1 MNITLNIEAGNPAEL
16 QEAIVGLA
24 GIVGFV
30 TDGATINVPDNAG
43 QEKPKRASRS
53 TAKTDKPT
61 AKQEE
66 EQQEDAQAEQEAS
79 VDVENGPDSDP
90 GGDGGEEIP
99 TDVELRAV
107 AAEIGKRGAYAK
119 KAIKAL
125 LEKYGVPNIT
135 AVPNDKRIAFKRE
148 LEEL

>member
-30 TDGATINVPDNAG
+30 TDGPTINVPDKE
-43 QEKPKRASRS
+43 EKPKRASRS
-53 TAKTDKPT
+53 AAKSDKPA
-61 AKQEE
+61 AKVEE
-66 EQQEDAQAEQEAS
+66 EQQEAAQDDDGASEAAGNDPS
-79 VDVENGPDSDP
+79 DDPDTGP
-90 GGDGGEEIP
+90 GDDEDIP
-99 TDVELRAV
+99 TEVELRAV